1 MRRETRSLLIPLERF
16 LIMNIPNILIGLPTN
31 GFNDYRFTLS
41 LASLI
46 IPENSTLM
54 AIPRVM
60 IDTARN
66 MFCEKLLTMPEKTH
80 LLMIDDDMTFE
91 PDMLL
96 RMLDRDVDI
105 IGALAFKR
113 AGDFQPC
120 VYKKRDDGNFYP
132 TFPKEFKEVD
142 AIGTGAIL
150 IKKEVIEK
158 LKYPFFETGFDDEGQ
173 HWSVDMDFSKKAT
186 KAGFKIWVDPQIECG
201 HIGNSEVITKNSFIK
216 YYNDNNKK

>member
-1 MRRETRSLLIPLERF
+1 
-16 LIMNIPNILIGLPTN
+16 MNNFNILVGIPTIGL
-31 GFNDYRFTLS
+31 NDYRFTLS

-66 MFCEKLLTMPEKTH
+66 MFCEKLLSMPEKTH

-91 PDMLL
+91 PDMLV

-113 AGDFQPC
+113 RADYQPC
-120 VYKKRDDGNFYP
+120 VYQKKEDDNYYPILPQNF
-132 TFPKEFKEVD
+132 TEVD
-142 AIGTGAIL
+142 VVGTGAML
-150 IKKEVIEK
+150 IKREVIEK
-158 LKYPFFETGFDDEGQ
+158 MKSPLFTTYYDKKGNHF
-173 HWSVDMDFSKKAT
+173 SVDFSFCIKAK
-186 KAGFKIWVDPQIECG
+186 KAGFKIFVDPEIEAG
-201 HIGNSEVITKNSFIK
+201 HIGDGDVITKNTFIK
-216 YYNDNNKK
+216 YYNDTNKKHS

>member
-1 MRRETRSLLIPLERF
+1 
-16 LIMNIPNILIGLPTN
+16 MNNILIGLPTT
-31 GFNDYRFTLS
+31 GLNDYRFTLS

-66 MFCEKLLTMPEKTH
+66 MFCEKLLAMPEKTH

-96 RMLDRDVDI
+96 RMLDHDVDI

-113 AGDFQPC
+113 RADFQPC
-120 VYKKRDDGNFYP
+120 VYQKKDDGNHYP
-132 TFPKEFKEVD
+132 IFPQKFTEVD
-142 AIGTGAIL
+142 VVGTGAIL
-150 IKKEVIEK
+150 IKREVIEGM
-158 LKYPFFETGFDDEGQ
+158 KYPYFTTTYDDKGQ
-173 HWSVDMDFSKKAT
+173 HFSVDFNFCIAAT
-186 KAGFKIWVDPQIECG
+186 KAGFKIFVDPQIECG
-201 HIGNSEVITKNSFIK
+201 HIGDGEVITKNTFIK
-216 YYNDNNKK
+216 HYNDNNKK

>member
-1 MRRETRSLLIPLERF
+1 
-16 LIMNIPNILIGLPTN
+16 MNTPNILIGLPTN
-31 GFNDYRFTLS
+31 GLNDYRFTLS

-96 RMLDRDVDI
+96 RMLDHDVDI

-113 AGDFQPC
+113 RADYQPC
-120 VYKKRDDGNFYP
+120 VYQKKEDGNHYP
-132 TFPKEFKEVD
+132 IFPQKFTEVD

-150 IKKEVIEK
+150 IKREVIEK
-158 LKYPFFETGFDDEGQ
+158 IKNPWFETFYDKKGQ
-173 HWSVDMDFSKKAT
+173 HFSVDFDFSIKSKKT
-186 KAGFKIWVDPQIECG
+186 GFKIFVDPEIQCG
-201 HIGNSEVITKNSFIK
+201 HIGDGEVITKNTFIK
-216 YYNDNNKK
+216 YHNDNNKK

>member
-1 MRRETRSLLIPLERF
+1 
-16 LIMNIPNILIGLPTN
+16 MNNILIGLPTT
-31 GFNDYRFTLS
+31 GLNDYRFTLS

-66 MFCEKLLTMPEKTH
+66 MFCEKILSMPEKTH

-96 RMLDRDVDI
+96 RMLNHDVDI

-120 VYKKRDDGNFYP
+120 VYQKKDDGNHYP
-132 TFPKEFKEVD
+132 ILPQKFTEVD
-142 AIGTGAIL
+142 VVGTGAIL
-150 IKKEVIEK
+150 IKREVIEGMK
-158 LKYPFFETGFDDEGQ
+158 NPYFTTTYDDKGQ
-173 HWSVDMDFSKKAT
+173 HFSVDFNFCIAAKKT
-186 KAGFKIWVDPQIECG
+186 GFKIFVDPEIEAG
-201 HIGNSEVITKNSFIK
+201 HIGDGEVITKNTFLK
-216 YYNDNNKK
+216 YYNDNHKK